1 MFALFFMLAAQAAAS
16 APDAAPTPAPA
27 PARRVCRQEPGSVSI
42 VCRAAPRQ
50 QQQLGYRLPRY
61 GPGAPAAQS
70 SHGDGVKVGAQASNK
85 GRRSRSMAT
94 VGIPF

>member
-16 APDAAPTPAPA
+16 ATDASPPPA

>member
-1 MFALFFMLAAQAAAS
+1 MFALFFMLAAQAAAP
-16 APDAAPTPAPA
+16 APDASPPPP

-42 VCRAAPRQ
+42 VCRAAPQQ

-61 GPGAPAAQS
+61 GPGSPTAQS